1 MTTVTRSS
9 AHQAWLARARSALG
23 GAVTSFKPPDEL
35 AIVISH
41 GLGSRVYD
49 VDGREYIDYVMGS
62 GPLII
67 GHAHPAV
74 VEAVSRQAALGSTFY
89 WLTVPAIE
97 LAEKIIEAVPC
108 AEQVKFVS
116 SGSEATFH
124 ALRIARAYTGKQ
136 KILKF
141 EGGFHGVND
150 YALMSAMA
158 SEPTPYPQ
166 PIPDS
171 DGIPPQIAETVL
183 VSRWNDLEL
192 TRRLIEEH
200 AHELA
205 AVICEPLQ
213 RALVPAPGFLQELR
227 RLTQQHG
234 VLLIF
239 DEIVTGFRLAY
250 GGAQERYGVVPDLA
264 TYGKAVSGGYPLAAI
279 AGKAE
284 IMAVADPARRGR
296 GEPVAHLS
304 GTLNGNPV
312 AAAAGLATLGVLRQP
327 GVYEQLYRTT
337 ELLKSGLRELAAERG
352 IAIQVLG
359 EGPLFQVLF
368 GEEEPKD
375 HPGVLATDRA
385 RARRFGLACLERGL
399 FVNPGEK
406 FYVSLAHSTE
416 DVERTLDVFEAA
428 LDAVRD

>member
-1 MTTVTRSS
+1 MTTTARSS

-150 YALMSAMA
+150 YAMMSAMA
-158 SEPTPYPQ
+158 PEPTPYPQ

-192 TRRLIEEH
+192 TQRLIEEH

-227 RLTQQHG
+227 RLTEQHG

-284 IMAVADPARRGR
+284 IMAVTDPSRRGR

-312 AAAAGLATLGVLRQP
+312 AAAAGLATLEVLRQP

-352 IAIQVLG
+352 IAVQVLG

-368 GEEEPKD
+368 GEQEPKD
-375 HPGVLATDRA
+375 YPGVLATDRA